1 MGASHILERSLLKS
15 PAPRAPI
22 PPAGF
27 FAISKGRRTCN
38 NRRVTEPRLMVSIA
52 PIIRRRVKI
61 DFASARAERWS
72 RDSKEFEN
80 ALNAMSFLFPA
91 GESFFI
97 NSVQNYLGKIADPV
111 LKEEAGRF
119 IYQEAMHSKEHARSN
134 EVLKQAHPYGSEM
147 ERVARAMLA
156 PSRRFAPKAS
166 QLATSCAIEHFTAM
180 FADSILREQD
190 HVREYNDPAFADL
203 WLWHAVE
210 ETEHKAVCFDV
221 YQHVVGK
228 GVFAYLLRVS
238 TMATVTLLGAA
249 AIGVGFAIINW
260 KQRRER
266 RASGVAAA
274 TERTGAPSIRKLMH
288 FAPLKLYLDYY
299 RPSFH
304 PWNHQNAYLI
314 DQWKKAYG
322 DFGLPKEAAPA
333 AARA

>member
-1 MGASHILERSLLKS
+1 MA
-15 PAPRAPI
+15 
-22 PPAGF
+22 
-27 FAISKGRRTCN
+27 
-38 NRRVTEPRLMVSIA
+38 SIA

-61 DFASARAERWS
+61 DFASSKAERWS

-80 ALNAMSFLFPA
+80 ALNAISFLFPA
-91 GESFFI
+91 GESYFI
-97 NSVQNYLGKIADPV
+97 NSVQNYLGKITDPV
-111 LKEEAGRF
+111 LKEEARQF

-134 EVLKQAHPYGSEM
+134 EVLKKVHPYGSEM
-147 ERVARAMLA
+147 ERVAVAMLA

-180 FADSILREQD
+180 FADSILRDQD

-238 TMATVTLLGAA
+238 TMAVVTLLGAA
-249 AIGVGFAIINW
+249 AVGIGFSIVQW
-260 KQRRER
+260 KQRKER
-266 RASGVAAA
+266 RAAGADKAAA
-274 TERTGAPSIRKLMH
+274 SAGAPSIAKLMH
-288 FAPLKLYLDYY
+288 FAPMKLYLDYY

-304 PWNHQNAYLI
+304 PWNHQNAHLI
-314 DQWKKAYG
+314 DQWKKAYA
-322 DFGLPKEAAPA
+322 DFGLKGEAGATE
-333 AARA
+333 ARA